1 MSQQDLFSIPFS
13 SLQQKE
19 WKLEKNKPPPELA
32 EAKDVEKRKQQCT
45 HSVFKASLLVKLWEK
60 APDDVW
66 SNLKAYPGTMF
77 QTLSWKPTTK
87 ASSDEPTKA
96 WSTWQ
101 DDWQEQW
108 PNADDEWPDD
118 DDSQHDND
126 KWPSWNE
133 WQSGSQAWQDDQSWG
148 LWQDRGQSSGSRTS
162 DSGDLTTKIHM
173 VSFGDFE
180 IGETQ

>member
-1 MSQQDLFSIPFS
+1 MEAIRHSFPFGLVVDIKEVGVTTITCQTDDGPDLFSIPFS

-32 EAKDVEKRKQQCT
+32 EAKDVEKWKQQCT

-77 QTLSWKPTTK
+77 QTLSWK
-87 ASSDEPTKA
+87 
-96 WSTWQ
+96 
-101 DDWQEQW
+101 
-108 PNADDEWPDD
+108 
-118 DDSQHDND
+118 HDND